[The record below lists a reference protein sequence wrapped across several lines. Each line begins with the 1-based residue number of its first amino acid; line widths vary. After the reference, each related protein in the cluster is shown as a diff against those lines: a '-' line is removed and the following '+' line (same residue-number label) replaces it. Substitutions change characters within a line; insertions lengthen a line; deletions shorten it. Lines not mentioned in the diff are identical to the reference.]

1 MFFLSTK
8 NNANEIL
15 KRVTDSELEQYA
27 FPLIRNNQIKPNQRM
42 TWIYLDNMEK
52 SLKKYHLSRIDR

>member
-42 TWIYLDNMEK
+42 T
-52 SLKKYHLSRIDR
+52 